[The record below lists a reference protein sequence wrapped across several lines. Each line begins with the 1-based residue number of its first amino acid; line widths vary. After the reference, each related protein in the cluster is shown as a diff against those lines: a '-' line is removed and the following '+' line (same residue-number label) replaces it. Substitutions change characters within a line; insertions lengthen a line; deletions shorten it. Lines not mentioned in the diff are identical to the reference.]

1 MEIGQALVQAVCAGM
16 RGGQITWAEET
27 LSRQDWEELCLLA
40 RQQQVLPVLV
50 HSCYASPAFLSQD
63 EAFRREVL
71 GSNRMQVARQ
81 TMRSAS
87 LGALWAQLCQAGF
100 TPVIMKGAACRAVW
114 PLGSVR
120 LSSDEDVLVP
130 HDQFSACVDFLRGQ
144 GFACGDVAEDAFEM
158 GLRRSDGLYLELHR
172 SPFAPDDPV
181 LGGCNAWF
189 EDIYQRCITV
199 ETDGAALQVMGP
211 DDHMLLLILHAF
223 KHLLHSGFGLRQV
236 CDLVLWAESYGADID
251 WETIVQ
257 RCRTVRAVGFARAVF
272 GIGAKYL
279 GMDTQKACLPEELLG
294 RDQEMTDAL
303 LDDLLSG
310 GVFGTASRS
319 RHHSAT
325 VTHNAVAADRAG
337 EKSSLL
343 QSLFP
348 PCRQLEGQYPYLK
361 KAPWLVPAAWATR
374 LVRYGGEVLRRED
387 SDAAETL
394 RIGRERTELLRKLD
408 IMD

>member
-1 MEIGQALVQAVCAGM
+1 MEIRQVLVQAVCAGM
-16 RGGQITWAEET
+16 RSGQVAWPADALTQ
-27 LSRQDWEELCLLA
+27 QDWEALRTLA
-40 RQQQVLPVLV
+40 REQQVLPVV
-50 HSCYASPAFLSQD
+50 VQSCYASPAFLSQ
-63 EAFRREVL
+63 EAAFRHELL
-71 GSNRMQVARQ
+71 GRNRLQVVGQ
-81 TMRSAS
+81 TMRSAA
-87 LGALWAQLCQAGF
+87 LGALWKELRRAGF
-100 TPVIMKGAACRAVW
+100 TPVIMKGAACRSVW
-114 PLGSVR
+114 PLDMVR

-130 HDQFSACVDFLRGQ
+130 HDQFAACVDLLRGQ
-144 GFACGDVAEDAFEM
+144 GFTCGDVAEDAFES
-158 GLRRSDGLYLELHR
+158 GLRRKDGLYIELHR
-172 SPFAPDDPV
+172 APFDPEDAV
-181 LGGCNAWF
+181 LGGCNPWF
-189 EDIYQRCITV
+189 DGVYDRCITV
-199 ETDGAALQVMGP
+199 ETDGAALQIMGG

-236 CDLVLWAESYGADID
+236 CDIVLWAESYGAQID

-279 GMDTQKACLPEELLG
+279 AMDTQKACLPAELLCDDG
-294 RDQEMTDAL
+294 TAEL
-303 LDDLLSG
+303 LLQDLLTG

-325 VTHNAVAADRAG
+325 VTRNAVAADRAG

-348 PCRQLEGQYPYLK
+348 PRRQLEGQYPYLK
-361 KAPWLVPAAWATR
+361 NSPWLLPAAWTAR
-374 LVRYGGEVLRRED
+374 LARYGAEVLRRED